1 MDNKKKAI
9 TLMENLTN
17 VYERF
22 SETNEFIDTNT
33 MEKCQRG
40 NVEVDRVWWLS
51 LYNTK
56 ISYFVKMFVK
66 SLQFVMLYYDKLQK
80 KSCNNYVLFGYRFEI
95 LPKKVS

>member
-40 NVEVDRVWWLS
+40 NVEVDRV
-51 LYNTK
+51 
-56 ISYFVKMFVK
+56 
-66 SLQFVMLYYDKLQK
+66 
-80 KSCNNYVLFGYRFEI
+80 
-95 LPKKVS
+95 